1 MIDCPNVEMRD
12 RLPDLANETLEP
24 SVRELVLL
32 HLTEC
37 AACTAE
43 IEILRTTRLILVTT
57 TPKVNVAGIVSALPQ
72 YASVRSGQPQIT
84 APRRGWTTSWR
95 MAAAMTFLAA
105 GIGSYAVLR
114 DSPVK
119 PTIDTLQIA
128 SSNADST
135 VGLALTG
142 ALADMSDAELSA
154 LAEDIDRI
162 EALPST
168 EVDLMT
174 SPVQGPTIFPESVGR
189 DMEDR

>member
-24 SVRELVLL
+24 SVRALVLV

-72 YASVRSGQPQIT
+72 YSSVRSGQPQII
-84 APRRGWTTSWR
+84 APRHSWATSWR

-114 DSPVK
+114 DDSPVK
-119 PTIDTLQIA
+119 TIDTAQI
-128 SSNADST
+128 SSTADNA

-154 LAEDIDRI
+154 LAGDIERI

-174 SPVQGPTIFPESVGR
+174 SPVQGPTIFPDSTGR
-189 DMEDR
+189 DLEDR

>member
-24 SVRELVLL
+24 SVRELVLV

-43 IEILRTTRLILVTT
+43 VEILRTTRLILVTT

-72 YASVRSGQPQIT
+72 YSAVRSGQPQIV
-84 APRRGWTTSWR
+84 AARRSWATSWR

-114 DSPVK
+114 DDSPVK
-119 PTIDTLQIA
+119 STIDTLQI
-128 SSNADST
+128 SSGGDNS
-135 VGLALTG
+135 VGFALTG

-154 LAEDIDRI
+154 LAGDIERI

-174 SPVQGPTIFPESVGR
+174 SPVQGPTIFPDSIGR